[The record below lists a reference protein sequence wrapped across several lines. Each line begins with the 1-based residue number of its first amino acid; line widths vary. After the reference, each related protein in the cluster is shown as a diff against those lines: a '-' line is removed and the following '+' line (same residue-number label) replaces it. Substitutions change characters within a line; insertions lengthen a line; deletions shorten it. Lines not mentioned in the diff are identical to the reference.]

1 MYPFGCKVKIL
12 RTNHTSATTM
22 CPKRHDLSTGLT
34 TLKPSHIH
42 ARFHMFWIALLG
54 LTLSWLLT
62 KLGFLSATVA
72 VLTLA
77 LKVLLIVLVIGVIT
91 AMVLWFRRKT

>member
-1 MYPFGCKVKIL
+1 
-12 RTNHTSATTM
+12 
-22 CPKRHDLSTGLT
+22 
-34 TLKPSHIH
+34 
-42 ARFHMFWIALLG
+42 MFWIALLG

-77 LKVLLIVLVIGVIT
+77 LKVLLIVLVIGAIT
-91 AMVLWFRRKT
+91 TTMLWFRRKT

>member
-1 MYPFGCKVKIL
+1 
-12 RTNHTSATTM
+12 
-22 CPKRHDLSTGLT
+22 
-34 TLKPSHIH
+34 
-42 ARFHMFWIALLG
+42 MFWIALLG

-91 AMVLWFRRKT
+91 AMVLWFRRKTLGNAD

>member
-1 MYPFGCKVKIL
+1 
-12 RTNHTSATTM
+12 
-22 CPKRHDLSTGLT
+22 
-34 TLKPSHIH
+34 
-42 ARFHMFWIALLG
+42 MFWIALLR

>member
-1 MYPFGCKVKIL
+1 
-12 RTNHTSATTM
+12 
-22 CPKRHDLSTGLT
+22 
-34 TLKPSHIH
+34 
-42 ARFHMFWIALLG
+42 MFWIALLG

-77 LKVLLIVLVIGVIT
+77 PSKVLLIVLVIGVIT